1 MIALDAHTKVYLAR
15 GATDMRCQID
25 GLAARA
31 SDVLGA
37 DPLSS
42 HLFVFCNRA
51 RDKLKILVWYRN
63 GFWLWYRRLE
73 KQRFWWPGGDEQQ
86 ALELSVRELQWLL
99 DGLDPTQIEGHRR
112 ALFSEI

>member
-1 MIALDAHTKVYLAR
+1 MIALDTHTKVYLAR

-25 GLAARA
+25 GLAARVA
-31 SDVLGA
+31 DVLHA

-73 KQRFWWPGGDEQQ
+73 QQRFWWPEGDEHQ

-99 DGLDPTQIEGHRR
+99 DGLDPTQIKGHRR